1 MENIQ
6 YARETGKCVL
16 CVCVCMC
23 VLYNFSFLSPS
34 VVVVISLVFCF
45 ALFSQPVDIDSS
57 SLSWVPHRIIIFLDR
72 LLAPHLDFCDFI
84 FCQTLTYM
92 KKRLIT
98 HTCVESVGAVS
109 GFACC
114 RTFRI
119 SFYYHSSCSSIC
131 LFAVSL
137 CVWPCEN
144 I

>member
-1 MENIQ
+1 MQERQ
-6 YARETGKCVL
+6 ASVC
-16 CVCVCMC
+16 CVCEC
-23 VLYNFSFLSPS
+23 VYCIIFLFCLPLLLLSL
-34 VVVVISLVFCF
+34 ISLVFCF

-57 SLSWVPHRIIIFLDR
+57 SLSWVPHRIIIFLDK
-72 LLAPHLDFCDFI
+72 LLAPHSDFCDFI